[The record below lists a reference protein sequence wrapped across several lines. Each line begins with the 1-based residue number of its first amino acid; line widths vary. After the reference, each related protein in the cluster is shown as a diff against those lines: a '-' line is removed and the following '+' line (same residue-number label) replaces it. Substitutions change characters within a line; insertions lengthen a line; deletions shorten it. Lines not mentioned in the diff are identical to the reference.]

1 LGQILVQD
9 SHIQVGNIQG
19 VFGIKGWLKVFSHCR
34 PKEQILDYSNWELRL
49 PIGAEIYELQEGK
62 LHGTGIIAKLKN
74 VDDRTFAETLK
85 GADIWVAKADLLE
98 LDENEYYWFELEGL
112 SVINMEG
119 ETLGYVQKLME
130 TGANDVLVV
139 VNAADKQEILIPYVK
154 EQVIKQ
160 VDVEQKTI
168 TVDWHKSYWA

>member
-1 LGQILVQD
+1 MGQILVQD

-34 PKEQILDYSNWELRL
+34 PKEQILDYLNWELRL
-49 PIGAEIYELQEGK
+49 PKGAVIYELQEGK

-74 VDDRTFAETLK
+74 VDDRTLAETLK

-168 TVDWHKSYWA
+168 TVDWHKNYLA